1 MRQKLADA
9 LAFEP
14 PPLTRREARV
24 SDIPRKARA
33 VVGMRRSGKTYFLHQ
48 CLGDRLDAGAPREA
62 LVYFSFENPRR
73 KTAPWA
79 ITV

>member
-1 MRQKLADA
+1 MRDVIRQKIADA

-24 SDIPRKARA
+24 PEIPRKACA

-48 CLGDRLDAGAPREA
+48 CLADRLAAGAPREA
-62 LVYFSFENPRR
+62 R
-73 KTAPWA
+73 
-79 ITV
+79 TVWEWMLEE